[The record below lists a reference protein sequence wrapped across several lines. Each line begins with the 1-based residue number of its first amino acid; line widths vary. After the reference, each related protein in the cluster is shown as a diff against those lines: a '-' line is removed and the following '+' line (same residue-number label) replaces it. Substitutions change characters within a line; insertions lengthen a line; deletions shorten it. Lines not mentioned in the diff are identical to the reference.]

1 VNQFNSRF
9 EIIEDEGPEPIRK
22 RKRKSKD
29 RFSFNYIPWRLIAI
43 SLTAGMT
50 VGIVLLFFLTRSLP
64 SATPT
69 AAAPNVM
76 ESNDTASINRSIA
89 PIVDIAFFD
98 NNLVAVSS
106 LNVHIYQGDKLT
118 QVLDLRTPRLV
129 FSPDGKRLAS
139 VGTDNGKL
147 QLWDVA
153 TGKVVKEAPISG
165 DSNPTSF
172 EGKNIA
178 FSSDG
183 SLLAIG
189 TRDGTMIWDTKT
201 LTMRTGISESNMG
214 TTALVF
220 SADNHRLTSIVEYMD
235 PATYAYET
243 SAKVWDIETPDNPRL
258 LYSLALDEAFAQYAV
273 LTPDGHYLAY
283 VSRHSINGVQS
294 ETLHIHDMTAQ
305 KDVGTLPVAAG
316 THVAALALSDNYLA
330 FEQRGSVPTGDQNSL
345 RVVRWSVSGEGIS
358 IESVSEPQ
366 PVRTLGI
373 SHLRLWT
380 ENGSS
385 GLDYLALDTSTIL
398 RWDFANNTIRPLPL

>member
-1 VNQFNSRF
+1 MNQFNSRF
-9 EIIEDEGPEPIRK
+9 EIIEDEGPEAIRK
-22 RKRKSKD
+22 RKRKNKD
-29 RFSFNYIPWRLIAI
+29 RLSFNYMPWRLIAI

-50 VGIVLLFFLTRSLP
+50 VGIVLIFLLTRSLP
-64 SATPT
+64 STPP
-69 AAAPNVM
+69 AAIPNVV
-76 ESNDTASINRSIA
+76 ESNDTASINRSMA

-118 QVLDLRTPRLV
+118 QVLDLRTPRLI
-129 FSPDGKRLAS
+129 FSPDGKLLAS
-139 VGTDNGKL
+139 VGSDNGKL

-153 TGKVVKEAPISG
+153 TGKVVKEVPISG

-178 FSSDG
+178 YSSDG
-183 SLLAIG
+183 RLLAIG
-189 TRDGTMIWDTKT
+189 TREGTMIWDTKT
-201 LTMRTGISESNMG
+201 LTMRTGISENNMG

-220 SADNHRLTSIVEYMD
+220 SADKHRLTSIVAYMD
-235 PATYAYET
+235 PATNAYAT
-243 SAKVWDIETPDNPRL
+243 SAKVWDIQTPDNPRL
-258 LYSLALDEAFAQYAV
+258 LYSLTLDEAFAQYAV
-273 LTPDGHYLAY
+273 LSPDGQYLAY

-316 THVAALALSDNYLA
+316 THVAALALSDTYLA
-330 FEQRGSVPTGDQNSL
+330 FEQRGIVPTGDQNSL

-373 SHLRLWT
+373 SHLRLWS
-380 ENGSS
+380 ENGST

-398 RWDFANNTIRPLPL
+398 RWNFASNSIRPLPL